1 MKLTHCICSRIFNTI
16 QSHSNLNLAKQEISK
31 ECTINDQCTGTEN
44 ANTCFTYGKGEGEEG
59 VCTCNDQFDW
69 IDGKCLKGMMEWFN
83 QYYF

>member
-16 QSHSNLNLAKQEISK
+16 QSHSNLNLAKKEISK

-59 VCTCNDQFDW
+59 VCTCHDQFDW
-69 IDGKCLKGMMEWFN
+69 IDGKCWKGMM
-83 QYYF
+83 